1 MTQKTPTDWSPN
13 PSAEVNYDA
22 YDSTTDAYDS
32 STDNYDAVIAT
43 DLADSEEVPTA
54 WSKL

>member
-1 MTQKTPTDWSPN
+1 MTQKSPTDWSPN
-13 PSAEVNYDA
+13 PSAEVNYDV

-32 STDNYDAVIAT
+32 TTDNYDAVIAT